1 MKKIKIMSFSIL
13 IASVVLV
20 FNSCDTSKKVANEP
34 ISEVAVIK
42 EVIKETNTEVE
53 IQNNTVSDLKEETE
67 IIIVEAINHS
77 DWNNLL
83 QKHVSEKGN
92 VDYKG
97 FKKEQLKLNSYL
109 TYLSSNTPDSSWSK
123 DEKMAY
129 WINAYN
135 AFTIK
140 LIIDNYPISSIKD
153 IENPWDIQFI
163 DLGDETYSLNDI
175 EHKILR
181 KMNDPR
187 IHFGIVCASI
197 SCPKLQNEAFEAS
210 KLNDQLDN
218 ATKEFLADP
227 SKNNLTETSV
237 EISKL
242 FKWFA
247 KDFKNEGT
255 LVDFLNNYTE
265 ITISQNAKKTFK
277 DYDWNLNE

>member
-1 MKKIKIMSFSIL
+1 MSFSIL
-13 IASVVLV
+13 IASVALV
-20 FNSCDTSKKVANEP
+20 FNSCGTSKKVVNEP
-34 ISEVAVIK
+34 VSEVVAVEEVAEEINTDTILVIETISESENIIA
-42 EVIKETNTEVE
+42 E
-53 IQNNTVSDLKEETE
+53 I
-67 IIIVEAINHS
+67 INHS
-77 DWNNLL
+77 EWDNLL
-83 QKHVSEKGN
+83 QKYVTINGN

-109 TYLSSNTPDSSWSK
+109 TYLSNNTPDSSWSK

-140 LIIDNYPISSIKD
+140 LIIDKYPISSIKD

-163 DLGDETYSLNDI
+163 GLGDKTYSLNDI

-227 SKNNLTETSV
+227 SKNNLTETSIK
-237 EISKL
+237 ISKL
-242 FKWFA
+242 FKWFT

-255 LVDFLNNYTE
+255 LVDFLNNYSE

>member
-1 MKKIKIMSFSIL
+1 MSLSIL
-13 IASVVLV
+13 IASVALV
-20 FNSCDTSKKVANEP
+20 FNSCDTSKKVVNEP
-34 ISEVAVIK
+34 TSEVIVME
-42 EVIKETNTEVE
+42 EVVNE
-53 IQNNTVSDLKEETE
+53 IE
-67 IIIVEAINHS
+67 IDSIVAIEAITETDTKILLVEVFNHS
-77 DWNNLL
+77 DWNKLL

-97 FKKEQLKLNSYL
+97 VKNEELKLKSYL
-109 TYLSSNTPDSSWSK
+109 TYLSNNIPDDSWSQN
-123 DEKMAY
+123 EKMAY

-135 AFTIK
+135 AFTVK

-163 DLGDETYSLNDI
+163 NLGEKTFSLNDI

-197 SCPKLQNEAFEAS
+197 SCPKLQKEAFNAS
-210 KLNDQLDN
+210 NLNSQLDT
-218 ATKEFLADP
+218 ATKEFLADT
-227 SKNNLTETSV
+227 SKNNLTENSI
-237 EISKL
+237 EISKI

-255 LVDFLNNYTE
+255 LVDFLNNYSE
-265 ITISQNAKKTFK
+265 ITISQNAKKSFK

>member
-1 MKKIKIMSFSIL
+1 MSFSIL
-13 IASVVLV
+13 IASVALV
-20 FNSCDTSKKVANEP
+20 FNSCGTSKKVVNEP
-34 ISEVAVIK
+34 ISEVVAVE
-42 EVIKETNTEVE
+42 EVAEEINRDTIPVIETISESEN
-53 IQNNTVSDLKEETE
+53 
-67 IIIVEAINHS
+67 IIAKIINHS
-77 DWNNLL
+77 EWDNLL
-83 QKHVSEKGN
+83 QKYVTINGN
-92 VDYKG
+92 VNYKG
-97 FKKEQLKLNSYL
+97 FKNEELKLNSYL
-109 TYLSSNTPDSSWSK
+109 AHLSNYTPDDSWSK

-129 WINAYN
+129 WINTYN
-135 AFTIK
+135 AFTVK

-153 IENPWDIQFI
+153 IESPWDIQFI
-163 DLGDETYSLNDI
+163 NLGDKTFSLNDI

-218 ATKEFLADP
+218 ATKEFLTDP
-227 SKNNLTETSV
+227 SKNNFTETSIK
-237 EISKL
+237 ISKI

-255 LVDFLNNYTE
+255 LVDFLNNYSE